1 MWKWV
6 DKPEYVTSI
15 LTLLYCHRIYSVFSY
30 LETINDIIWD
40 GSLVIRPTGHNQSQV
55 STSLK
60 KENQICTP
68 ERNNLYWK
76 GNGSV
81 QYVIAKKTLKKQKK
95 KTGSMCGSGSW
106 DCWTEKAGETEH
118 WIDSESHESG
128 FDILE
133 RTTGIGP
140 YNLLCLLP
148 EVWIQWW

>member
-76 GNGSV
+76 GNGSI
-81 QYVIAKKTLKKQKK
+81 QLCNSKKNPQKTKK
-95 KTGSMCGSGSW
+95 KTRQYVWVWVLRLLDWEGRWNRTLDRLRISW
-106 DCWTEKAGETEH
+106 IRIWYFRKDYRNWP
-118 WIDSESHESG
+118 
-128 FDILE
+128 L
-133 RTTGIGP
+133 
-140 YNLLCLLP
+140 
-148 EVWIQWW
+148 